1 MLLREGV
8 EGRALLEDAPEL
20 DVDALD
26 VRLLRGAA
34 GGAAG
39 HPDPARERLRGV
51 ADGVGPAVLDRL
63 RVGELRPVVPRA
75 AANSLLNSF
84 GPASS
89 QSMSKMR
96 DEGVCVMSGF
106 QSPLEKEVLNILLKG
121 TSPLILVLA
130 RRMWDERHIPTLF
143 RKPLAEGRLLVVS
156 PVSQSIRR
164 VDARSAAQR
173 NRYIRDHADSLF
185 LGALDPDGSLTDL
198 LPLPS
203 HLYKCE
209 GAPPFRSPMSRETCR
224 ARREFGIICVK

>member
-1 MLLREGV
+1 
-8 EGRALLEDAPEL
+8 
-20 DVDALD
+20 
-26 VRLLRGAA
+26 
-34 GGAAG
+34 
-39 HPDPARERLRGV
+39 
-51 ADGVGPAVLDRL
+51 
-63 RVGELRPVVPRA
+63 
-75 AANSLLNSF
+75 
-84 GPASS
+84 
-89 QSMSKMR
+89 MSKMR
-96 DEGVCVMSGF
+96 DEGMCVMSGF

-173 NRYIRDHADSLF
+173 NRYILDHADSLF

-198 LPLPS
+198 LPPPS

-209 GAPPFRSPMSRETCR
+209 GAPL
-224 ARREFGIICVK
+224 

>member
-1 MLLREGV
+1 MAFG
-8 EGRALLEDAPEL
+8 
-20 DVDALD
+20 
-26 VRLLRGAA
+26 
-34 GGAAG
+34 
-39 HPDPARERLRGV
+39 
-51 ADGVGPAVLDRL
+51 
-63 RVGELRPVVPRA
+63 
-75 AANSLLNSF
+75 NTSLLKREKIGF
-84 GPASS
+84 LASRRVPPEAV
-89 QSMSKMR
+89 MRCLDWATRMR

-130 RRMWDERHIPTLF
+130 RRMWDERHIPALF

-173 NRYIRDHADSLF
+173 NRYILDHAEEPLF

-203 HLYKCE
+203 HLYS
-209 GAPPFRSPMSRETCR
+209 RSCKTHRGRYSL
-224 ARREFGIICVK
+224 

>member
-1 MLLREGV
+1 MMKGFMLGDE
-8 EGRALLEDAPEL
+8 ALLKCEKVGFLASRRVPPEAVMRCL
-20 DVDALD
+20 DWAT
-26 VRLLRGAA
+26 R
-34 GGAAG
+34 
-39 HPDPARERLRGV
+39 
-51 ADGVGPAVLDRL
+51 
-63 RVGELRPVVPRA
+63 
-75 AANSLLNSF
+75 
-84 GPASS
+84 
-89 QSMSKMR
+89 MR

-209 GAPPFRSPMSRETCR
+209 GAPPFRSPMSREICR

>member
-1 MLLREGV
+1 MSYTQGDITVIGNKTIWNCEKIGFFASRRV
-8 EGRALLEDAPEL
+8 PPEAVMRCL
-20 DVDALD
+20 DWAT
-26 VRLLRGAA
+26 R
-34 GGAAG
+34 
-39 HPDPARERLRGV
+39 
-51 ADGVGPAVLDRL
+51 
-63 RVGELRPVVPRA
+63 
-75 AANSLLNSF
+75 
-84 GPASS
+84 
-89 QSMSKMR
+89 MR

-173 NRYIRDHADSLF
+173 NRCILDHADSLF
-185 LGALDPDGSLTDL
+185 LGARDSDGSLTDL

-209 GAPPFRSPMSRETCR
+209 GSGKSWR
-224 ARREFGIICVK
+224 G